1 MKRSK
6 NKIKAFLE
14 ENYSKSFL
22 YLKES
27 KRHIYGVIILFFV
40 FLLIGFLVSLPQ
52 EFSSMILE
60 YLRELV
66 QKTEGF
72 GFLEMFS
79 FIFLN
84 NSLVGFFSI
93 VFGILFGIFPILS
106 VISNGFI
113 LGYVMKMSVYSA
125 GFSSLWRILPHG
137 IFELPAI
144 FISFGLGVKLGL
156 WLIFEPI
163 KFYWNK
169 NKLISFL
176 FVIFYL
182 PVLLA
187 ALYLDKNFKFKMN
200 HFLGIFYKNLSS
212 SLKVFVFIILPLL
225 FVAGIIESLLIIFV
239 G

>member
-14 ENYSKSFL
+14 KNYSKSFS

-144 FISFGLGVKLGL
+144 FISFGLGVKIGT
-156 WLIFEPI
+156 F
-163 KFYWNK
+163 
-169 NKLISFL
+169 FL
-176 FVIFYL
+176 HDN
-182 PVLLA
+182 
-187 ALYLDKNFKFKMN
+187 ALKKFKEY
-200 HFLGIFYKNLSS
+200 FLE
-212 SLKVFVFIILPLL
+212 SLRVFVFIILPLL
-225 FVAGIIESLLIIFV
+225 FIAGIIESLLIIFF